1 MSSATREPRVGKSF
15 GPRLSPAAEDLV
27 GSFPLDWVTH
37 PNTLVHSR
45 YGRAGTLKPRWR
57 RIEPRLPMHLL
68 CSGRRSGPAQV
79 VRAFLA
85 LDGTIVR
92 SVDCTFAVF
101 DETRNLRSFL
111 PMHGRIA
118 RLKPSAP
125 AVRSS
130 WTQHSG
136 VLPLFIV
143 RRGARRIVR
152 HELLVQH
159 TGTASK
165 TDLQVAPTS
174 EMFCTGRM
182 SRLCSIA
189 RSQQSQST
197 DNTVC
202 EWWRPGLSELFR
214 AARGPAEIQLYQS
227 MSALLEEGTG
237 PERCCG
243 SSWAPLARGDA
254 AGLQR
259 TGAAKAKSR
268 RLVVSSGRQRS
279 TFSL

>member
-174 EMFCTGRM
+174 EMFCTRVGCRDFV
-182 SRLCSIA
+182 LLPGP
-189 RSQQSQST
+189 
-197 DNTVC
+197 NKVN
-202 EWWRPGLSELFR
+202 RPTTRFASGGDQAFLSYFVLRE
-214 AARGPAEIQLYQS
+214 A
-227 MSALLEEGTG
+227 
-237 PERCCG
+237 
-243 SSWAPLARGDA
+243 
-254 AGLQR
+254 
-259 TGAAKAKSR
+259 
-268 RLVVSSGRQRS
+268 RQRS
-279 TFSL
+279 NCTKV

>member
-15 GPRLSPAAEDLV
+15 GPRLSPATEDLV
-27 GSFPLDWVTH
+27 GSFSLDWVTH
-37 PNTLVHSR
+37 LDTLVHSR
-45 YGRAGTLKPRWR
+45 YGRANTLNPRWR

-68 CSGRRSGPAQV
+68 RSCRRSGPAQV

-85 LDGTIVR
+85 LDRIIVR
-92 SVDCTFAVF
+92 SVECTFAVF

-130 WTQHSG
+130 WTQHDG
-136 VLPLFIV
+136 VLPLFIA
-143 RRGARRIVR
+143 RRGDRRFVR
-152 HELLVQH
+152 NELLMQH
-159 TGTASK
+159 TGTVSK

-174 EMFCTGRM
+174 EMFCMGWKT
-182 SRLCSIA
+182 RLCSIA

-214 AARGPAEIQLYQS
+214 AARGPA
-227 MSALLEEGTG
+227 
-237 PERCCG
+237 
-243 SSWAPLARGDA
+243 
-254 AGLQR
+254 
-259 TGAAKAKSR
+259 
-268 RLVVSSGRQRS
+268 
-279 TFSL
+279 